1 MSTRIYRNLKN
12 TALGMGLGLA
22 AMPAFAVE
30 LSSDVQVVVC
40 DDIQL
45 DSVLVSSRLASE
57 DEAESM
63 KRVPLLEP
71 ISQVSEYEPE
81 LAEPL
86 SVNDVRSVEHVAS
99 LPSNKAK
106 SAKVD
111 PDQSRFHGVQAG
123 LTTLD
128 ELLTEWGDPATR
140 FYIDGESKL
149 QRGEVLQYD
158 IEPFANVETLVEDE
172 LVQVVRVT
180 LSTPSTIESLV
191 ETLSLEDFE
200 NVEVIDNESGD
211 MLAVTVP
218 EKGLTMLT
226 ESGTAPGASKVTHL
240 VLQTLDS
247 HAFAMRAEQRGP
259 TQCSKNLDDLER
271 SISIDANNAH
281 AHWLKG
287 KTLRLTGQ
295 AEDAELAAAEAVR
308 LDPSNHAHLL
318 LWAQCLADLNKHDE
332 AVLKTRKVIDET
344 ASDLVRA
351 EAFHNLGLLAAI
363 GDSSIADKA
372 IGFHNSAI
380 TLADKLATSSD
391 DIERRAAK
399 DLLIDAHLAIANRI
413 AERDYPEKT
422 ETVAQWIG
430 RASGLAE
437 ERISN
442 DGGGL
447 ELRLLVAREA
457 LGALAELRPA
467 LDPKPWIEE
476 AEATARLLRDEVTD
490 PLFLSKIEWDLGVA
504 HQYAVRI
511 EHARGNKQEAIDQGS
526 KAIDALSAG
535 AEPRTSHP
543 MAEQVVGELY
553 FYIGAIN
560 AVHFSDHEE
569 AVAWYNKSRPILSKG
584 KPESDFRVDRN
595 QGERFVSMAVSY
607 WEVGEKDLALE
618 LTESG
623 AQQMLDAANAG
634 VMPKSNLKVPYGNL
648 RMMYSSLGNKSES
661 SRYTELFV
669 SHGGVVNKPAKTS
682 VARKPAKEPTKTA
695 RSESGPTR
703 TARHGRPTARSTM
716 KR

>member
-1 MSTRIYRNLKN
+1 MSTRIYRTLQI
-12 TALGMGLGLA
+12 TAAGLGLGMA
-22 AMPAFAVE
+22 GLPASAVE

-40 DDIQL
+40 DETQL
-45 DSVLVSSRLASE
+45 DSVLVSSRLATDEESE
-57 DEAESM
+57 TS
-63 KRVPLLEP
+63 KSVPLLKP
-71 ISQVSEYEPE
+71 ISQVTEYEPE
-81 LAEPL
+81 LAEPI
-86 SVNDVRSVEHVAS
+86 SVDEVRSVERVAS
-99 LPSNKAK
+99 LPSETAS

-123 LTTLD
+123 STTID
-128 ELLTEWGDPATR
+128 ELLAAWGNPSTR
-140 FYIDGESKL
+140 FFIDGDSKL

-180 LSTPSTIESLV
+180 LSTPSKIENLV
-191 ETLSLEDFE
+191 ETLSLDGFE
-200 NVEVIDNESGD
+200 NVEVIDPSTGD
-211 MLAVTVP
+211 LLAVTVP

-226 ESGTAPGASKVTHL
+226 ESGTAPGASAVTHL

-259 TQCSKNLDDLER
+259 SQCSKNLDDLER

-281 AHWLKG
+281 AYWLKG
-287 KTLRLTGQ
+287 KALRLTGQ

-308 LDPSNHAHLL
+308 LDPNNNVHLL

-332 AVLKTRKVIDET
+332 AVLKTRKVLDDAT
-344 ASDLVRA
+344 SDMVRA

-380 TLADKLATSSD
+380 SLADKLATSSD

-399 DLLIDAHLAIANRI
+399 DLLIEAHLAVAKRI

-457 LGALAELRPA
+457 LAALAELRPA

-476 AEATARLLRDEVTD
+476 AEETARILRDEVSD
-490 PLFLSKIEWDLGVA
+490 PLFLTRVEWDLGVA
-504 HQYAVRI
+504 HQHAVRI
-511 EHARGNKQEAIDQGS
+511 EHARGNKDEAIDHGS
-526 KAIDALSAG
+526 KSIDALSAG

-543 MAEQVVGELY
+543 AAEQTVGELY

-560 AVHFSDHEE
+560 AVHLSDHEE
-569 AVAWYNKSRPILSKG
+569 AVAWYNKARPILSKE
-584 KPESDFRVDRN
+584 KPDSDFRVERN
-595 QGERFVSMAVSY
+595 QGEKLVSMAVSY

-623 AQQMLDAANAG
+623 AQQMLDASEAG

-648 RMMYSSLGNKSES
+648 RMMYSSLGNKTES
-661 SRYTELFV
+661 SRYTELYV
-669 SHGGVVNKPAKTS
+669 SHGGVVNKPAKTA
-682 VARKPAKEPTKTA
+682 VAKKPAKEPTKTA
-695 RSESGPTR
+695 SSETR
-703 TARHGRPTARSTM
+703 PPRVVRHGRPTARNTM
-716 KR
+716 TR